1 MNFAKPGWITWGNC
15 SKCGR
20 RFDTRH
26 HTRALCTDC
35 NKVISPRI
43 TRRESLEFELWCF
56 LFLFDNVEAEV
67 IAPRVRRVNLASLF
81 ARIMRINLNY
91 NSLLS
96 EYSYYYPYC

>member
-1 MNFAKPGWITWGNC
+1 MNFAKPGWIAWGNC

-26 HTRALCTDC
+26 HTRTLCPDC

-43 TRRESLEFELWCF
+43 TRRESLEFELINF
-56 LFLFDNVEAEV
+56 LHLFDNVEYEV
-67 IAPRVRRVNLASLF
+67 IAPRAVRVNLVSLF
-81 ARIMRINLNY
+81 ARVMRINFNY